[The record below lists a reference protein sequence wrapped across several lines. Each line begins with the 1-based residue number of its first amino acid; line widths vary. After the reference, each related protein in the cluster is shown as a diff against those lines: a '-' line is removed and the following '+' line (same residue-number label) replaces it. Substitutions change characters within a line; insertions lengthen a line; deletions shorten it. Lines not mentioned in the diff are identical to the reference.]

1 MKTKPMLNRKV
12 QLSFGSA
19 IAILF
24 VLGAFSYRSM
34 VAFSESDQSVWRT
47 HEVLE
52 SLQQLLF
59 AMQSIE
65 SSSRGF
71 VLTGEESYLDT
82 YRADLLSADMHEAL
96 VRNLTVD
103 NPEQQRRLPALEG
116 LAAQKIWFAEAVIS
130 LRRAKGFEAA
140 VDAIR
145 SGRGERI
152 MNEFQAVVRQ
162 LQDEE
167 LRLLVQRKA
176 DAEQRLG
183 QTKTVLIFGAVVA
196 LLITAAAGLSVQRD
210 SSRRGLAEEALRES
224 EERYRMLLDGVQNY
238 AIFMMDPRGQIVSWN
253 AGAERIKGYTGDQI
267 IGRNFSCFFLPEDIE
282 RGRPEQILRMIAA
295 SGRHEEQLMRV
306 RRDGTRYLASVA
318 LTALRDAA
326 GNLRGIAEISHD
338 LSDITERK
346 QTEEKYR
353 TLFNSIDE
361 GYCTIEVLFDESD
374 KPIDYRF
381 LELNPSFVKQTG
393 IQNAL
398 GKRIREIAP
407 LHEEYWFEIYGKIA
421 LTGEPARFEHFAAQ
435 LHRWFDVYAFRVG
448 TPREGK
454 VAVLF
459 RDITK
464 RKEAEALLLQKVEE
478 LNRSNK
484 ELGQFAYV
492 ASHDLQEP
500 LRMVAS
506 YTQLLSRRYKGKLDS
521 DADEFIAFAADGASR
536 MQRLIQDLLT
546 YSRVGTKEKDLR
558 DTSSEETLQQALVNL
573 RGAIEESGALVTHD
587 PLPTVLADE
596 MQLIQLFQNLV
607 GNAIKYQNP
616 GVPRVHISAAK
627 NGGGKWIFS
636 VQDNGL
642 GIDSQYFERIFGMFQ
657 RLHKREEFSGTGIGL
672 AICKK
677 IVERHGGSISVESQP
692 GEGSTFRFALAGSER
707 NS

>member
-306 RRDGTRYLASVA
+306 RRDGTRYLASVT

-573 RGAIEESGALVTHD
+573 RGAIEESGAMVTHD